1 MDTKPTQA
9 APPQR
14 PVIGDRRALLAAC
27 AGNVV
32 EWYDYAIYSGSATVL
47 AAVLAPGGWAGITTI
62 FAVFATSCLLRPLG
76 SLAAGARAD
85 RLGRRQ
91 TLAAMILMMA
101 AATVAIGLLPP
112 WTAIGVLAPLC
123 LLALRAVQAFSVGG
137 ELGVSVAYLIEFS
150 PARRRG
156 RLGGWY
162 LSTVAAG
169 LAIGLGTTAAV
180 AALVDTATLH
190 SWAWRVPFL
199 LALPLGLVGLYLRTR
214 AAETPDFHHDRRR
227 DVSTHSVPRGSSQA
241 LSGAPARPRVRPT
254 VVLRENLSTI
264 RRCFLLAA
272 AYSAT
277 FNIWFVFVPSY
288 VTTTGRSSLAVALA
302 CAMVGLVSTA
312 IAAPIFGRLSDR
324 IGRRP
329 VLIGGCSVL
338 VVAGIPVYLWAV
350 NGSAAALLVGNV
362 IVGVTVA
369 AFVLPSYLAEQFT
382 AAVRATGLGWAYGV
396 AAAVIGGTAP
406 LLATVLA
413 QRAPAVAVP
422 AYIAVWAAAALVAV
436 LRSAETAPA
445 LEGISRRRRHG
456 SAARAPR
463 SRRNPRR

>member
-1 MDTKPTQA
+1 MDTKPPQA
-9 APPQR
+9 APPPAPQR

-76 SLAAGARAD
+76 SLVAGARAD
-85 RLGRRQ
+85 RLGRRR
-91 TLAAMILMMA
+91 TLATMILMMA

-137 ELGVSVAYLIEFS
+137 QLGVSVAYLIEFS
-150 PARRRG
+150 PAGSRG

-162 LSTVAAG
+162 LSTVAVG
-169 LAIGLGTTAAV
+169 LAIGLGMTAAV

-199 LALPLGLVGLYLRTR
+199 LAIPLGLVGLYFRTR
-214 AAETPDFHHDRRR
+214 AAETPDFHHDPGR
-227 DVSTHSVPRGSSQA
+227 DSRADSGPHAVSQSLAGTPVRPRV
-241 LSGAPARPRVRPT
+241 RPRVRPT
-254 VVLRENLSTI
+254 VVLRENLPTI

-272 AYSAT
+272 AYSAA

-288 VTTTGRSSLAVALA
+288 VTTAGHNSLAVSLA

-312 IAAPIFGRLSDR
+312 IAAPFFGRLSDR

-338 VVAGIPVYLWAV
+338 VVAGIPVYLCAV
-350 NGSAAALLVGNV
+350 SGSAAALLVGNV

-382 AAVRATGLGWAYGV
+382 AAVRATGLGWAYGI

-413 QRAPAVAVP
+413 QRAPVAAVP
-422 AYIAVWAAAALVAV
+422 AYIAVWAIAALVAV
-436 LRSAETAPA
+436 LRSSETAPA
-445 LEGISRRRRHG
+445 LAGLS
-456 SAARAPR
+456 PR
-463 SRRNPRR
+463 

>member
-1 MDTKPTQA
+1 MDTKAGQT
-9 APPQR
+9 APPVPQR
-14 PVIGDRRALLAAC
+14 GEIGDRRALVAAY

-32 EWYDYAIYSGSATVL
+32 EWYDYAIYGGSATVL

-76 SLAAGARAD
+76 SLVAGARAD
-85 RLGRRQ
+85 SLGRRR
-91 TLAAMILMMA
+91 TLALMILMMA

-112 WTAIGVLAPLC
+112 WSAIGVLAPLC

-137 ELGVSVAYLIEFS
+137 QVGVSVAYLIEFS

-162 LSTVAAG
+162 LSTVAVG

-199 LALPLGLVGLYLRTR
+199 LAIPMGLVGLYVRTR
-214 AAETPDFHHDRRR
+214 AETPDFHHEAGR
-227 DVSTHSVPRGSSQA
+227 DLPGHSVQRTGSGA
-241 LSGAPARPRVRPT
+241 LPGAPARPRVRPT
-254 VVLRENLSTI
+254 VVLRENLATI

-272 AYSAT
+272 AYSAA

-288 VTTTGRSSLAVALA
+288 VTTAGQVPLAVSLA
-302 CAMVGLVSTA
+302 CAMTGLVSTA
-312 IAAPIFGRLSDR
+312 IAAPFFGRLSDR

-329 VLIGGCSVL
+329 VLVGGCSVL
-338 VVAGIPVYLWAV
+338 VVAGIPIYLWAV
-350 NGSAAALLVGNV
+350 SGSAAALLLGNV
-362 IVGVTVA
+362 VVGVTVA

-382 AAVRATGLGWAYGV
+382 AAVRATGLGWAYGI

-413 QRAPAVAVP
+413 QRAPVAAVP
-422 AYIAVWAAAALVAV
+422 AYIAVWGAAALVAV

-445 LEGISRRRRHG
+445 VAGSSSR
-456 SAARAPR
+456 
-463 SRRNPRR
+463 

>member
-1 MDTKPTQA
+1 MVPGRSRWSPMDTKAGQTT
-9 APPQR
+9 PPVR
-14 PVIGDRRALLAAC
+14 RRGVIGDRRALVAAY

-76 SLAAGARAD
+76 SLVAGARAD
-85 RLGRRQ
+85 RLGRRR
-91 TLAAMILMMA
+91 TLATMILMMA

-112 WTAIGVLAPLC
+112 WAAIGVLAPLG

-137 ELGVSVAYLIEFS
+137 QLGVSVAYLIEFS
-150 PARRRG
+150 PAGRRG

-162 LSTVAAG
+162 LSTVAVG
-169 LAIGLGTTAAV
+169 LAVGLGTTAAV

-199 LALPLGLVGLYLRTR
+199 LAIPLGLVGLYVRTR
-214 AAETPDFHHDRRR
+214 AETPDFHHQAGHDFPAG
-227 DVSTHSVPRGSSQA
+227 SVQRAG
-241 LSGAPARPRVRPT
+241 SGALPGTPARPRVRPT

-272 AYSAT
+272 AYSAA
-277 FNIWFVFVPSY
+277 FNIWFVFLPSY
-288 VTTTGRSSLAVALA
+288 VTTAGHASLAVSLA
-302 CAMVGLVSTA
+302 CAMTGLVSTA
-312 IAAPIFGRLSDR
+312 IAAPFFGRLSDR

-338 VVAGIPVYLWAV
+338 LVAGIPVYLLAV
-350 NGSAAALLVGNV
+350 GGSAAALLLGNI

-413 QRAPAVAVP
+413 QHAPVVVVP
-422 AYIAVWAAAALVAV
+422 AYIAVWAAAALVMV

-445 LEGISRRRRHG
+445 VAGPGPRER
-456 SAARAPR
+456 SAP
-463 SRRNPRR
+463 

>member
-1 MDTKPTQA
+1 MDTKAGQA
-9 APPQR
+9 TPPVPQR
-14 PVIGDRRALLAAC
+14 PQIGDRRALAA
-27 AGNVV
+27 AYVGNVV

-76 SLAAGARAD
+76 SLVAGARAD
-85 RLGRRQ
+85 RLGRRR

-112 WTAIGVLAPLC
+112 WSAIGVLAPLC

-137 ELGVSVAYLIEFS
+137 QLGVSVAYLIEFS
-150 PARRRG
+150 PAGRRG

-162 LSTVAAG
+162 LSTVAVG
-169 LAIGLGTTAAV
+169 LAVGLGTTAAV

-199 LALPLGLVGLYLRTR
+199 LAIPLGLVGLYVRTR
-214 AAETPDFHHDRRR
+214 AETPDFHHEAGR
-227 DVSTHSVPRGSSQA
+227 DFPVRPAQPVQRAGSRA
-241 LSGAPARPRVRPT
+241 LPGAPARPRVRPT

-272 AYSAT
+272 AYSAA

-288 VTTTGRSSLAVALA
+288 VTAAGHAPLAVSLA
-302 CAMVGLVSTA
+302 CAMTGLVSTA
-312 IAAPIFGRLSDR
+312 IAAPFFGRLSDR

-329 VLIGGCSVL
+329 VLVGGCSVL

-350 NGSAAALLVGNV
+350 SGSAVALLLGNV

-382 AAVRATGLGWAYGV
+382 AAVRATGLGWAYGI

-413 QRAPAVAVP
+413 QRAPVAAVP
-422 AYIAVWAAAALVAV
+422 AYIAAWGAAALVAV

-445 LEGISRRRRHG
+445 V
-456 SAARAPR
+456 ARPSPASPAR
-463 SRRNPRR
+463 MTNS

>member
-1 MDTKPTQA
+1 MDTKAGQTT
-9 APPQR
+9 PPVR
-14 PVIGDRRALLAAC
+14 RRGVIGDRRALVAAY

-76 SLAAGARAD
+76 SLVAGARAD
-85 RLGRRQ
+85 RLGRRR
-91 TLAAMILMMA
+91 TLATMILMMA

-112 WTAIGVLAPLC
+112 WAAIGVLAPLG

-137 ELGVSVAYLIEFS
+137 QLGVSVAYLIEFS
-150 PARRRG
+150 PAGRRG

-162 LSTVAAG
+162 LSTVAVG
-169 LAIGLGTTAAV
+169 LAVGLGTTAAV
-180 AALVDTATLH
+180 AALVDTAALH

-199 LALPLGLVGLYLRTR
+199 LAIPLGLVGLYVRTR
-214 AAETPDFHHDRRR
+214 AETPDFRRQAGHDFLAESRRAGSA
-227 DVSTHSVPRGSSQA
+227 DLTGVPK
-241 LSGAPARPRVRPT
+241 RPRVRPT

-272 AYSAT
+272 AYSAA
-277 FNIWFVFVPSY
+277 FNIWFVFLPSY
-288 VTTTGRSSLAVALA
+288 VTTAGHASLAVSLA
-302 CAMVGLVSTA
+302 CAMTGLVSTA
-312 IAAPIFGRLSDR
+312 IAAPFFGRLSDR

-338 VVAGIPVYLWAV
+338 VVAGIPVYLLAV
-350 NGSAAALLVGNV
+350 GGSAAALLLGNI

-413 QRAPAVAVP
+413 QHAPVVVP
-422 AYIAVWAAAALVAV
+422 AYIAVWAAAALVMV

-445 LEGISRRRRHG
+445 VAG
-456 SAARAPR
+456 PR
-463 SRRNPRR
+463 PRETSGP

>member
-1 MDTKPTQA
+1 MDTKAGQT
-9 APPQR
+9 APPVPQR
-14 PVIGDRRALLAAC
+14 GKIGDRRALVAAY

-32 EWYDYAIYSGSATVL
+32 EWYDYAIYGGSATVL

-76 SLAAGARAD
+76 SLVAGARAD
-85 RLGRRQ
+85 SIGRRR
-91 TLAAMILMMA
+91 TLALMILMMA

-112 WTAIGVLAPLC
+112 WSAIGVLAPLC

-137 ELGVSVAYLIEFS
+137 QVGVSVAYLIEFS

-162 LSTVAAG
+162 LSTVAVG

-199 LALPLGLVGLYLRTR
+199 LAIPMGLVGLYVRTR
-214 AAETPDFHHDRRR
+214 AETPDFHHESGR
-227 DVSTHSVPRGSSQA
+227 DLPGHSVQRSGSGA
-241 LSGAPARPRVRPT
+241 LPGAPARPRVRPT
-254 VVLRENLSTI
+254 VVLRENLATI

-272 AYSAT
+272 AYSAA

-288 VTTTGRSSLAVALA
+288 VTTAGQVPLAVSLA
-302 CAMVGLVSTA
+302 CAMTGLVSTA
-312 IAAPIFGRLSDR
+312 IAAPFFGRLSDR

-329 VLIGGCSVL
+329 VLVGGCSVL
-338 VVAGIPVYLWAV
+338 VVAGIPIYLWAV
-350 NGSAAALLVGNV
+350 SGSAAALILGNV
-362 IVGVTVA
+362 VVGVTVA

-382 AAVRATGLGWAYGV
+382 AAVRATGLGWAYGI

-413 QRAPAVAVP
+413 QRAPVAAVP
-422 AYIAVWAAAALVAV
+422 AYIAVWGAAALVAV

-445 LEGISRRRRHG
+445 VAGSSSR
-456 SAARAPR
+456 
-463 SRRNPRR
+463 